1 MHRTYPWLSMA
12 LLVLLT
18 ACSST
23 SFFYNRLH
31 ILLPWYLD
39 GYVELNREQ
48 ELYLDQLL
56 TSYLQQHRSEELPRY
71 AAMIDQATALLDK
84 EISATDIA
92 DLYRQAEEAGE
103 RLQNGALD
111 WMLELGAELSD
122 AQIGEF
128 LQELQNKQHEYEE
141 KYLERDDKEFK
152 KDVYDSLRKNSA
164 NYLGRLNTEQRERL
178 KLASQQ
184 LQRSDA
190 LWLQNR
196 QRWIDNLQQLLER
209 QPGWQDQLRVA
220 LAQRGE
226 NSDPRYRQVNEHNL
240 LVIQTAL
247 AELLNSRT
255 EKQDTHLRKELQ
267 TLRQELVTLIEQGQ

>member
-1 MHRTYPWLSMA
+1 
-12 LLVLLT
+12 
-18 ACSST
+18 
-23 SFFYNRLH
+23 
-31 ILLPWYLD
+31 
-39 GYVELNREQ
+39 
-48 ELYLDQLL
+48 
-56 TSYLQQHRSEELPRY
+56 RY

-92 DLYRQAEEAGE
+92 GLYRQAEQAGE

-128 LQELQNKQHEYEE
+128 LQELQNKQNEYEE

-164 NYLGRLNTEQRERL
+164 NYLGRLSSDQRERL

-209 QPGWQDQLRVA
+209 KPGWQDQLRVA

-226 NSDPRYRQVNEHNL
+226 NS
-240 LVIQTAL
+240 
-247 AELLNSRT
+247 
-255 EKQDTHLRKELQ
+255 
-267 TLRQELVTLIEQGQ
+267 

>member
-1 MHRTYPWLSMA
+1 
-12 LLVLLT
+12 
-18 ACSST
+18 
-23 SFFYNRLH
+23 
-31 ILLPWYLD
+31 
-39 GYVELNREQ
+39 
-48 ELYLDQLL
+48 
-56 TSYLQQHRSEELPRY
+56 
-71 AAMIDQATALLDK
+71 
-84 EISATDIA
+84 
-92 DLYRQAEEAGE
+92 
-103 RLQNGALD
+103 
-111 WMLELGAELSD
+111 MLELGAELSD

-164 NYLGRLNTEQRERL
+164 NYLGRLNSEQRERL

-209 QPGWQDQLRVA
+209 KPGWQDQLRVA

-267 TLRQELVTLIEQGQ
+267 TLRQELVTLIEQGR

>member
-92 DLYRQAEEAGE
+92 GLYRQAEEAGE

-128 LQELQNKQHEYEE
+128 LQELQNKQNEYEE

-164 NYLGRLNTEQRERL
+164 NYLGRLSSDQRERL

-209 QPGWQDQLRVA
+209 KPGWQDQLRVA

-267 TLRQELVTLIEQGQ
+267 TLRQELVTLIEQGR